1 MASID
6 SGSPLTARRPSPVP
20 AVPPPE
26 FDLEWR
32 AIAFVME
39 AGSEGVDAE
48 AVKTA
53 LLALE
58 PVEHGDGRPI
68 MRCVVRAMVD

>member
-1 MASID
+1 
-6 SGSPLTARRPSPVP
+6 
-20 AVPPPE
+20 
-26 FDLEWR
+26 
-32 AIAFVME
+32 ME